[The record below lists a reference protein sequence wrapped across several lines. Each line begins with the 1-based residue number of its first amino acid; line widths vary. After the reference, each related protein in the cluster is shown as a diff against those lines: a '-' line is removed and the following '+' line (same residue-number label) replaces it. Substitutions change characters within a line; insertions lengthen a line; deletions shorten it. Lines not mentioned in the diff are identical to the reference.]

1 MRNDAIDNGQSFDW
15 GKASKDYARYR
26 DIYPKEF
33 YDKLAELSLGIK
45 GQDALDLGTGTGVLP
60 RNMYHYGANWTGTDI
75 SENQIA
81 YAKKLSED
89 ANMDIK
95 YLISSA
101 ETIDFPDASFDVITA
116 CQCFMY
122 FDKDVLLPKIHRML
136 KSGGHFCVLF
146 MAWLPEESEI
156 AKMSEKLVLKYNPS
170 WTGGH
175 MIRYQLDT
183 PPWCGDLFEPSN
195 MLTYDLPVTFTRESW
210 HGRMKACRGI
220 GASSLSENKIASWE
234 QEHLAFMQTV
244 PEVFDILHYVTI
256 LDVQKRGKI

>member
-1 MRNDAIDNGQSFDW
+1 MEITNWDIDNGQAFDW
-15 GKASKDYARYR
+15 GKTSGDYARYR

-33 YDKLAELSLGIK
+33 YDKLVRLSLGIK
-45 GQDALDLGTGTGVLP
+45 GQDVLDLGTGTGVIP
-60 RNMYHYGANWTGTDI
+60 RNMYGYGGKWTGTDI

-81 YAKKLSED
+81 YAEKLSRE
-89 ANMDIK
+89 AGMDIS
-95 YLISSA
+95 YSVCPA
-101 ETIDFPDASFDVITA
+101 EDVDFPDNSFDVITA

-122 FDKDVLLPKIHRML
+122 FDKKVLLPKIHRML
-136 KSGGHFCVLF
+136 KGDGHFAVLF

-156 AKMSEKLVLKYNPS
+156 AGKSEELVLKYNPS

-175 MIRYQLDT
+175 MTRYQLDT
-183 PPWCGDLFEPSN
+183 PPWCDNLFEPAH

-220 GASSLSENKIASWE
+220 GASSLKEEKIAAWE
-234 QEHLAFMQTV
+234 EEHIAYMQTV

-256 LDVQKRGKI
+256 LDVKKT